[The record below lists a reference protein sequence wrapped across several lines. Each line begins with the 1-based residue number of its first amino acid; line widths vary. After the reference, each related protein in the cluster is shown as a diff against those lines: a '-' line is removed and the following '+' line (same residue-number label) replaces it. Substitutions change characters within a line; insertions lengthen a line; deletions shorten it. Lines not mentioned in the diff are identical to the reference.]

1 MIMENETRV
10 LIVDDH
16 EVYREGLRTIVESIA
31 GFRVGAQAQH
41 VRDALWQM
49 QHASFDLVIVN
60 LSLPGVSGLALVREV
75 RRLRGN
81 ERIMLTMLNADLALA
96 GEGFFAGINGILLT
110 SDSRTTVT
118 AALRQIMSGECFI
131 SPALPVASLEDLTRL
146 RTRGAF
152 SGPLG
157 PLSIREREVFELFV
171 RGFDNRAVAKELC
184 ISTKTVESHRGH
196 IFQKLNIHSMADLV
210 RFAFSRSLVSGQTVS
225 GPPAAIADAM

>member
-1 MIMENETRV
+1 MDNETRV

-16 EVYREGLRTIVESIA
+16 EVYREGLRTIVESIP
-31 GFRVGAQAQH
+31 GFHVQAEAQH
-41 VRDALWQM
+41 VRDGLRHM
-49 QHASFDLVIVN
+49 QRETFDAVIVN
-60 LSLPGVSGLALVREV
+60 LMLPGVSGLALVREV

-81 ERIMLTMLNADLALA
+81 ERIMLMTLNADLAVA
-96 GEGFFAGINGILLT
+96 GEAFFAGVNAIVLT

-118 AALRQIMSGECFI
+118 AALKQIMKGECFI
-131 SPALPVASLEDLTRL
+131 SPALPVASLEDLARL

-152 SGPLG
+152 SGPLA

-210 RFAFSRSLVSGQTVS
+210 RFAFSRKLVSGQAE
-225 GPPAAIADAM
+225 AAVADAV